1 MLKQALTERTKEL
14 TDREAAAI
22 AAGEF
27 NPYLEMSDLTTTH
40 EAFQFLLRRYVE
52 EGCDSEMGTF
62 VNMEKLRERHKRRLS
77 LQPPTIEMEKLLSPE
92 TEEKRDKAFDK
103 LKSFI
108 RMKNEHDEEKKF
120 EEATKI
126 MQECLEVKPRRN
138 KYNPNRRRSSI
149 LLHIQRDFDEEMDDM
164 TKKRSGSR
172 SRRNSSIGLG
182 TEKLRSSTQN
192 LKASDEDLQSS
203 SEALILP
210 PTKPRS
216 RRGSSVG
223 LETKKDSDGS
233 NEGLTL
239 PDIDSTFKRSG
250 SRKSKKK
257 KKNGDKDPYPKRKGS
272 FRRYSLVPDALTS

>member
-1 MLKQALTERTKEL
+1 
-14 TDREAAAI
+14 
-22 AAGEF
+22 
-27 NPYLEMSDLTTTH
+27 
-40 EAFQFLLRRYVE
+40 
-52 EGCDSEMGTF
+52 
-62 VNMEKLRERHKRRLS
+62 
-77 LQPPTIEMEKLLSPE
+77 
-92 TEEKRDKAFDK
+92 
-103 LKSFI
+103 
-108 RMKNEHDEEKKF
+108 MKNEHDEEKKF

-223 LETKKDSDGS
+223 LETKKDSEGS